1 MKGFIQASFDNER
14 SFLKSGSRVGVPEP
28 GTETNW
34 GVTAMDVHSGAS
46 HTTVAM
52 LKPSINKHAY

>member
-1 MKGFIQASFDNER
+1 MKGFIQASFDNEK
-14 SFLKSGSRVGVPEP
+14 SFLKSDRRVGVPES

-34 GVTAMDVHSGAS
+34 GVTAMEVHIGVS
-46 HTTVAM
+46 HSIVAM